1 MQKSIQLLPNLIRTV
16 LSSVR
21 FTCYLITFV
30 LLESLSGNK
39 ENMAGLQLLGEA
51 SCLSP
56 AQVERLLPQPSTV
69 CCLEPC
75 DIVTHPAG
83 HLPQHNANSFGAGT
97 VFGSSLFPSPH
108 LVSKCSRKVA
118 CPRCAVLTLF
128 HLRVHRPCCLGVP
141 GIDADGALVLV
152 VSTSQTMAPGWPS
165 EMQSVEGSPSAASVL
180 RTSSQII
187 VTF

>member
-56 AQVERLLPQPSTV
+56 ARVEGLLPQPSTV

-83 HLPQHNANSFGAGT
+83 HLPQHSANSFGAGT
-97 VFGSSLFPSPH
+97 VFWSSLFPNPH

-118 CPRCAVLTLF
+118 CPRCAVLTPF
-128 HLRVHRPCCLGVP
+128 HLRVYPPCCLGVL

-165 EMQSVEGSPSAASVL
+165 EMQNVEGSPSAPSVL

-187 VTF
+187 VKF